1 MIPLKKYLEDRIS
14 QLESRKIMI
23 PRYLKRPGEFAG
35 KKDFSLD
42 DIPKIEEDIR
52 LCKLALRAITTKKQ
66 NT

>member
-1 MIPLKKYLEDRIS
+1 
-14 QLESRKIMI
+14 MI

-52 LCKLALRAITTKKQ
+52 LCKLALRAITKTT
-66 NT
+66 NP